1 VRAPALLAVVG
12 ALGLAPAAAAE
23 GLKEVATLPYAFP
36 VARAAL
42 SPDGKVLAAGGG
54 DSRGGDLRLWDATTG
69 KEIGRLAGYT
79 DPLYALAF
87 SADGKRLATAGQSLR
102 VWDVQTRRELDTFKP
117 PRADQ
122 AYAVGLSPDGQVLA
136 AAGYQGVKVW
146 DVASGRERISFRRLV
161 HGSYYPGLA
170 FSPDLRLL
178 AAANYPDVDLWDTAT
193 GKLARVL
200 SEHRGSVCAV
210 AFSADG
216 KTLASAA
223 VLSVG
228 RGGWKGEVRLWEVAT
243 GRERAALKGRFGMI
257 RALALRRD
265 GRTLAL
271 LDEPELGGD
280 ADLKLLD
287 LATGRER
294 VFRHSPDYPFVPS
307 LCFAPDGRLLVL
319 GTAAKGA
326 KLWEVAAPLTPR
338 SAP

>member
-1 VRAPALLAVVG
+1 LAVVG
-12 ALGLAPAAAAE
+12 ALGLAPASSAE
-23 GLKEVATLPYAFP
+23 GLREVATLPYAFP

-54 DSRGGDLRLWDATTG
+54 DTRGGDLRLWDAATG

-79 DPLYALAF
+79 DSLYALAF
-87 SADGKRLATAGQSLR
+87 SADGKRLATSGQTLR
-102 VWDVQTRRELDTFKP
+102 VWDLQTRRELDPFKP
-117 PRADQ
+117 PRTGQ
-122 AYAVGLSPDGQVLA
+122 AHAVGLSPDGRLLA

-146 DVASGRERISFRRLV
+146 DVASGRERNSFQRRV
-161 HGSYYPGLA
+161 HGSGWQNLA

-178 AAANYPDVDLWDTAT
+178 AAADYPDVDLWDTAT
-193 GKLARVL
+193 GKVARTL
-200 SEHRGSVCAV
+200 SEHRGAVCAV
-210 AFSADG
+210 TFSADG

-223 VLSVG
+223 VLSVD
-228 RGGWKGEVRLWEVAT
+228 RGGWKGEARLWEVAT

-257 RALALRRD
+257 RALALSRD

-280 ADLKLLD
+280 AELKLLD

-294 VFRHSPDYPFVPS
+294 VFRHDPDYLFVPS

-319 GTAAKGA
+319 GAAAKGA
-326 KLWEVAAPLTPR
+326 KLWEVPAPLTRR